1 MRRIP
6 LVIVLCGLAL
16 CLGCADR
23 LASMQDLVK
32 GTWSLQAR
40 RMPDGKVLAPPHIFG
55 LLQWSPVDS
64 RTAHVTLDVRVSPEG
79 GEGAFDHSA
88 STCEIS
94 TSAITRKR
102 HMLIRRGYKS
112 SSQEP
117 IVYYNKERS
126 FKGKVSV
133 EGDHF
138 VISHEE
144 GQTQSFQGD
153 TMTSIVSGGFVD
165 TWKRMR

>member
-1 MRRIP
+1 VRRISL
-6 LVIVLCGLAL
+6 LVTVCGLAL
-16 CLGCADR
+16 SLGCSDR

-32 GTWSLQAR
+32 GTWALQSR
-40 RMPDGKVLAPPHIFG
+40 RLPDGKVLSPPHIFG
-55 LLQWSPVDS
+55 LMQWSPIDS
-64 RTAHVTLDVRVSPEG
+64 RTAHVTLDVLLRPEG
-79 GEGAFDHSA
+79 GEGVFDHSA

-112 SSQEP
+112 SSQDP

-133 EGDHF
+133 EGDQF
-138 VISHEE
+138 TISHEE
-144 GQTQSFQGD
+144 GQTQVFKGD
-153 TMTSIVSGGFVD
+153 AMTTTISGGFVD
-165 TWKRMR
+165 TWKRIR